1 MEKPNVVKICHQ
13 SREIGVIGSSLEYEI
28 YSKLW

>member
-1 MEKPNVVKICHQ
+1 MFKIFHQ
-13 SREIGVIGSSLEYEI
+13 SRENDVIDSSLEYEI